1 MLFQVSL
8 RIASALAVI
17 HAVMHQIGMMQL
29 PTDPKEIALTAS
41 MRGYEMNVMG
51 SARSYMDFYKGMGT
65 FMTIMLLCFAVV
77 LWQISSTQKQN
88 REATRPLLLTIG
100 LAFLV
105 FAATSIRY
113 FFVAPVVMELLIAA
127 LALLAFTSRRSSTS
141 SRHRPWA

>member
-8 RIASALAVI
+8 RIASVLAVI

-29 PTDPKEIALTAS
+29 PTDPTEIALTAS

>member
-8 RIASALAVI
+8 RIASALALI
-17 HAVMHQIGMMQL
+17 HAVMHQIGMMQS
-29 PTDPKEIALTAS
+29 PTSPTEIALTAS
-41 MRGYEMNVMG
+41 MRSFEMNVMG

-65 FMTIMLLCFAVV
+65 FLTIMLLCFAVV
-77 LWQISSTQKQN
+77 LWQISGTQMQN
-88 REATRPLLLTIG
+88 REVTRPLLLTIG

-105 FAATSIRY
+105 FATTSIRY

-141 SRHRPWA
+141 VRHRPWA